1 MSTDDVEI
9 FVDES
14 YNYAQTE
21 SIGGNAFILST
32 EAQSFITT
40 TQLITRVN

>member
-21 SIGGNAFILST
+21 SIGGNAF
-32 EAQSFITT
+32 
-40 TQLITRVN
+40 R